1 MDDQGVSQAEA
12 MLLADLKHSDEV
24 HSATNRIEKSRDML
38 QKCVQQQPP
47 YVSCLSHPSAR
58 VFAGTATFFA
68 RNPLR
73 RSSTRLCE

>member
-38 QKCVQQQPP
+38 QKCVQQQRPH
-47 YVSCLSHPSAR
+47 VLCLSHPPARACRYRNILCKEPSAKELH
-58 VFAGTATFFA
+58 
-68 RNPLR
+68 PLV
-73 RSSTRLCE
+73 